1 MSKTKKDLKS
11 HKKDA
16 IKRKMKPYILNTE
29 KLNDV
34 INTDFNNI
42 SMENYREAGYSAAYV
57 KRWRKK
63 EQYARQDE
71 KQRARTQLKRELKQ
85 ILKDV
90 E

>member
-11 HKKDA
+11 YKTEL

-29 KLNDV
+29 DYNEV
-34 INTDFNNI
+34 MNTDFYKG
-42 SMENYREAGYSAAYV
+42 SMEDFREGGYSAAYV

-63 EQYARQDE
+63 AKYERQDE
-71 KQRARTQLKRELKQ
+71 KQRARTKLKRELKQ

-90 E
+90 